1 MRKKPDRHSFQP
13 TRDQRQVD
21 TAASQTMTEEF
32 SVFCCVTSLDALDN
46 CECESDEGRW
56 TNSLWWDCW
65 YNLLSDMSALSIS
78 VANMESENI
87 LLAKL
92 IYRNFNQH
100 RSTTVFS
107 TLHKVRLSAFTKA
120 LPLLFSLFQSCGS
133 LQGLH

>member
-1 MRKKPDRHSFQP
+1 
-13 TRDQRQVD
+13 
-21 TAASQTMTEEF
+21 MTEEF
-32 SVFCCVTSLDALDN
+32 SVSCCVTSLHALDN
-46 CECESDEGRW
+46 RECESDVGRW

-65 YNLLSDMSALSIS
+65 YNFLSDMSALSVS

-120 LPLLFSLFQSCGS
+120 LPMLFSLLTKLWLLTRLTLIS
-133 LQGLH
+133 LGK